1 MLDFLYMYRI
11 CTMKTK
17 NHSILLTGASGFA
30 GSHMLRCLLKNTTSH
45 IFCPVTYRHGG
56 SEKRIKSIVSSEF
69 TEKYTVF
76 ECDLAQ
82 ENLNDFDFLSDVSL
96 IINFAS
102 ESHVDRSIT
111 EPRNFMS
118 NNINLMINLLE
129 FARLKSRDLQFIHI
143 STDEVYGAL
152 DKSFNNAEWTQPHL
166 PSNPYSA
173 SKSAQESL
181 VVSYYKTFDLNI
193 SIINSTNILG
203 EGQNQEKY
211 IPKVIRKILNYDD
224 ISVDTD
230 IYGTIGSRKY
240 VYAGDVADAVN
251 LISKLQNNSHKF
263 AIKKNL
269 PERFHISGID
279 ELSNLEI
286 VKIISKI
293 LNMES
298 KINIHPSPRPG
309 YDLRYELSSNKL
321 RDLGWVESKPIIQRL
336 KEIVEWTVSRPEWL
350 NIDYDPKV

>member
-1 MLDFLYMYRI
+1 
-11 CTMKTK
+11 MKNK

-30 GSHMLRCLLKNTTSH
+30 GSHMLKCLLKNTTSH

-129 FARLKSRDLQFIHI
+129 FARLKSRDLQFIHV

-152 DKSFNNAEWTQPHL
+152 DKSFSNTEWSRPYL

-211 IPKVIRKILNYDD
+211 IPKVIRKIINHDE
-224 ISVDTD
+224 INVDTD
-230 IYGTIGSRKY
+230 IYGTMGSRKY
-240 VYAGDVADAVN
+240 VYAGDVADAIN

-263 AIKKNL
+263 ASKKNL
-269 PERFHISGID
+269 PERYHISGID

-350 NIDYDPKV
+350 NIDYDPKI

>member
-1 MLDFLYMYRI
+1 V
-11 CTMKTK
+11 KTK

-82 ENLNDFDFLSDVSL
+82 ENLNDFGFLSDVSL

-211 IPKVIRKILNYDD
+211 IPKVIRKILNYED

-230 IYGTIGSRKY
+230 IYGTMGSRKY

>member
-1 MLDFLYMYRI
+1 MYRI
-11 CTMKTK
+11 CTVKTK

-69 TEKYTVF
+69 TENYTVF

-82 ENLNDFDFLSDVSL
+82 ENLNDFNFLSDVSL

-129 FARLKSRDLQFIHI
+129 FARLKSRDLQFIHV

-152 DKSFNNAEWTQPHL
+152 DKSFSNAEWTQPHL

-211 IPKVIRKILNYDD
+211 IPKVIRKILNYED

-230 IYGTIGSRKY
+230 IYGTMGSRKY

-263 AIKKNL
+263 ASKKNL

-350 NIDYDPKV
+350 NIDYDPKI

>member
-1 MLDFLYMYRI
+1 
-11 CTMKTK
+11 MKTK
-17 NHSILLTGASGFA
+17 NQSILLTGASGFA

-56 SEKRIKSIVSSEF
+56 SEKRIKSIVSSDF

-129 FARLKSRDLQFIHI
+129 FARLKSRDLQFIHV

-211 IPKVIRKILNYDD
+211 IPKVIRKILNYED

-230 IYGTIGSRKY
+230 VYGTMGSRKY

-263 AIKKNL
+263 ASKKNL
-269 PERFHISGID
+269 PERYHISGID

-286 VKIISKI
+286 VEIISKI
-293 LNMES
+293 LNIES
-298 KINIHPSPRPG
+298 KINIYPSPRPG

-321 RDLGWVESKPIIQRL
+321 RDLGWVESKPISQRL
-336 KEIVEWTVSRPEWL
+336 KEIVEWTVSHPEWL
-350 NIDYDPKV
+350 NIDYDPKF

>member
-1 MLDFLYMYRI
+1 
-11 CTMKTK
+11 MKTK

-69 TEKYTVF
+69 TENYTVF

-82 ENLNDFDFLSDVSL
+82 ENLNDFNFLSDVSL

-129 FARLKSRDLQFIHI
+129 FARLKSHNLQFIHV

-211 IPKVIRKILNYDD
+211 IPKVIRKILNYED

-230 IYGTIGSRKY
+230 IYGTMGSRKY

-263 AIKKNL
+263 ASKKNL

-293 LNMES
+293 LNIES
-298 KINIHPSPRPG
+298 KINIYPSPRPG

-350 NIDYDPKV
+350 NIDYDPKI

>member
-1 MLDFLYMYRI
+1 MV
-11 CTMKTK
+11 TK

-69 TEKYTVF
+69 TENYTVF

-82 ENLNDFDFLSDVSL
+82 ENLNDFNFLSDVSL

-129 FARLKSRDLQFIHI
+129 FARLKSRDLQFIHV

-152 DKSFNNAEWTQPHL
+152 DKSFNNTEWTRPHL

-211 IPKVIRKILNYDD
+211 IPKVIRKILNNED

-230 IYGTIGSRKY
+230 IYGTMGSRKY

-263 AIKKNL
+263 TSKKNL

-298 KINIHPSPRPG
+298 KININPSPRPG

-350 NIDYDPKV
+350 NIDYDPKI

>member
-1 MLDFLYMYRI
+1 V
-11 CTMKTK
+11 KTK

-30 GSHMLRCLLKNTTSH
+30 GSHMLRALLKNTTSH

-56 SEKRIKSIVSSEF
+56 SEKRIKSIVSSDF

-211 IPKVIRKILNYDD
+211 IPKVIRKILNYED

-230 IYGTIGSRKY
+230 IYGTMGSRKY

-263 AIKKNL
+263 ASKKNL

-293 LNMES
+293 LDIES

-336 KEIVEWTVSRPEWL
+336 KEIVEWTVSHPEWL
-350 NIDYDPKV
+350 NIDYDPKF

>member
-1 MLDFLYMYRI
+1 
-11 CTMKTK
+11 MKTK
-17 NHSILLTGASGFA
+17 NQSILLTGASGFA

-56 SEKRIKSIVSSEF
+56 SEKRIKSIVSSDF

-129 FARLKSRDLQFIHI
+129 FARLKSRDLQFIHV

-211 IPKVIRKILNYDD
+211 IPKVIRKILNYED

-230 IYGTIGSRKY
+230 IYGTMGSRKY

-263 AIKKNL
+263 ASKKNL
-269 PERFHISGID
+269 PERYHISGID

-286 VKIISKI
+286 VEIISKI
-293 LNMES
+293 LNIES
-298 KINIHPSPRPG
+298 KINIYPSPRPG

-321 RDLGWVESKPIIQRL
+321 RDLGWVESKPISQRL
-336 KEIVEWTVSRPEWL
+336 KEIVEWTVSHPEWL
-350 NIDYDPKV
+350 NIDYDPKF

>member
-1 MLDFLYMYRI
+1 
-11 CTMKTK
+11 MKNK

-30 GSHMLRCLLKNTTSH
+30 GSHMLKCLLKNTTSH

-56 SEKRIKSIVSSEF
+56 SRNRIKSIVSSESAD
-69 TEKYTVF
+69 KYTVF
-76 ECDLAQ
+76 ECDLAK
-82 ENLNDFDFLSDVSL
+82 ENLNDFDFLSGVSL

-102 ESHVDRSIT
+102 ESHVDRSIS

-129 FARLKSRDLQFIHI
+129 FSRLKNRDLQFIHV

-152 DKSFNNAEWTQPHL
+152 DKSFSNTEWSRPHL

-173 SKSAQESL
+173 SKSTQESL

-211 IPKVIRKILNYDD
+211 IPKVIRKIINRDE
-224 ISVDTD
+224 INVDTD
-230 IYGTIGSRKY
+230 IYGALGSRKY
-240 VYAGDVADAVN
+240 VYAGDVANAVN
-251 LISKLQNNSHKF
+251 LISRLQINSHNFDSKR
-263 AIKKNL
+263 NL
-269 PERFHISGID
+269 PERFHISGIN
-279 ELSNLEI
+279 EISNLEI
-286 VKIISKI
+286 VEIISKM
-293 LNMES
+293 LNIEP
-298 KINIHPSPRPG
+298 KINICPSPRPG

-336 KEIVEWTVSRPEWL
+336 KEIVDWTVSHPEWL
-350 NIDYDPKV
+350 NIDYDPKF